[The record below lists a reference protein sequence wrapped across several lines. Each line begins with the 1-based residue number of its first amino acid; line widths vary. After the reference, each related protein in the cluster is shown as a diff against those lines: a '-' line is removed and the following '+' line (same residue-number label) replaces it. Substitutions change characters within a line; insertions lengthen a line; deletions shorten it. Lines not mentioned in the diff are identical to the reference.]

1 MSSST
6 ARSASKATSSRPRS
20 ARTGR
25 PRTRSASLAAER
37 SRWIRSSSTEPM
49 PLEETYLGK
58 ERVTGTAKIEGTNDL
73 QIAFADGTQRVMPE
87 RRFEAEKTATPIDLT
102 ALRERRVQGIV
113 KDLLTILLGWD
124 MPLVDFEHVVS
135 TLGLSLDNL

>member
-1 MSSST
+1 
-6 ARSASKATSSRPRS
+6 
-20 ARTGR
+20 
-25 PRTRSASLAAER
+25 
-37 SRWIRSSSTEPM
+37 M

-87 RRFEAEKTATPIDLT
+87 RRFEAEKTAAPIDLT

-135 TLGLSLDNL
+135 TLGLSLDNLEKHANNLHWGKNAQYDLNMSDLDKLIKTRTEAEATKT